1 MLYVEK
7 LRAWRN
13 EAGDRPTWVSDLV
26 VVERRDGGLEI
37 SRHPAFRGDLLA
49 PGEWLVL
56 RPAGDF
62 SIISDA
68 DFREFYSEDRPQTV
82 YWPPDVSHVMSTK
95 SLNGISM
102 TGCILEN
109 NVVHNL
115 CDSAPDLHIA
125 DTPPGPIFPD
135 EGGPE

>member
-7 LRAWRN
+7 VRAWRS

-37 SRHPAFRGDLLA
+37 SRHPAFRGQILA

-68 DFREFYSEDRPQTV
+68 DFRESYEECKLSTAYS
-82 YWPPDVSHVMSTK
+82 PPSSIEPFKGCLGDMIV
-95 SLNGISM
+95 
-102 TGCILEN
+102 TGSDCVIDLSG
-109 NVVHNL
+109 L
-115 CDSAPDLHIA
+115 APDLHIA
-125 DTPPGPIFPD
+125 DTPLGSIFPD